1 MGDMRPGLILLAHG
15 ARDPRWREPF
25 ERLVER
31 IGARRPDLGVRLAFL
46 ELMTP
51 DLLSAGEQLVAE
63 GCDALHVVPV
73 FLGQGGHVRED
84 VPMRVDALRQR
95 CSGIPVTQSRAVGED
110 AGVLD
115 ALASF
120 CVGEMDAARKPQSQS

>member
-1 MGDMRPGLILLAHG
+1 MRPGLILLAHG

-51 DLLSAGEQLVAE
+51 DLLSAGEQLMAE

-84 VPMRVDALRQR
+84 VPVLVDALRR
-95 CSGIPVTQSRAVGED
+95 RWSGIPVTQSPAAGED

-120 CVGEMDAARKPQSQS
+120 SVEEVDAAGTPGSPS